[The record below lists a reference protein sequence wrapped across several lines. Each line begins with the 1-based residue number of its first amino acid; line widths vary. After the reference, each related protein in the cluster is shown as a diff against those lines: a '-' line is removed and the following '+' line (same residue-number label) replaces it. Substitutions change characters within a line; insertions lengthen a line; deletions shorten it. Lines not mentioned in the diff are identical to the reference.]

1 MLHVADNESKVGGS
15 YTSIIK
21 NEYNDK
27 MFLIGGL
34 CFAAT
39 YLMLAL
45 KPYSSHITYLALY

>member
-15 YTSIIK
+15 YTSIIE

-34 CFAAT
+34 SVLQLLISC
-39 YLMLAL
+39 
-45 KPYSSHITYLALY
+45 